1 MGNTEVFVMGQ
12 KENQSFGEV
21 VYEDPMTE
29 IKLLFAA
36 TGIGLLVLII
46 SNVLVMI
53 YVGISLSEMNCTLK
67 IAICSTTARRRD
79 APVFARR
86 YRLTLITAL
95 LRKRPLR
102 LLLDNPSSLED
113 VRLPLDLRRWVE
125 IPYRLNAFS
134 LLGILALYGWAEY
147 LGLFE

>member
-1 MGNTEVFVMGQ
+1 
-12 KENQSFGEV
+12 
-21 VYEDPMTE
+21 
-29 IKLLFAA
+29 
-36 TGIGLLVLII
+36 
-46 SNVLVMI
+46 
-53 YVGISLSEMNCTLK
+53 
-67 IAICSTTARRRD
+67 
-79 APVFARR
+79 
-86 YRLTLITAL
+86 L